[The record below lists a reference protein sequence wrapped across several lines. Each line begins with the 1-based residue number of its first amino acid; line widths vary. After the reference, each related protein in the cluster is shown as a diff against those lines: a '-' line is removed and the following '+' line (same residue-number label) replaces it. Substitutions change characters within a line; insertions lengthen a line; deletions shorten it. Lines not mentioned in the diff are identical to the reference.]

1 MCTKHVQLNKK
12 APADEAGA
20 ETGAVEGTEGAGN
33 VAGNFPPRWGNLLCF
48 FFLNPEFFLK
58 PWIHSSFGIFLFFHR
73 LNQLFAMVILLLVI
87 TLTWIHTKCL

>member
-48 FFLNPEFFLK
+48 F
-58 PWIHSSFGIFLFFHR
+58 
-73 LNQLFAMVILLLVI
+73 
-87 TLTWIHTKCL
+87 